1 MQGVS
6 FELGE
11 GEALGLAGESGCGKT
26 TTALAVMR
34 LLPYNGRIVSGEIRF
49 NGRNLVKLSEL
60 SIQRVR
66 WKDISIIFQ
75 GAMNSLNPVRN
86 IGRQIAEPIILH
98 ERVDEEEAMKR
109 VGELL
114 ELVGI
119 NRDRRRD
126 FPHEFSGGMRQRV
139 MIAMA
144 LACNPKLVIA
154 DEPVT
159 ALDVMIQAQI
169 LELLERLRKEL
180 HLSMILISHDLSV
193 MAETCDK
200 VAIMYGGKM
209 MEVGKTVDVFT
220 DPKHPYTQGLVAA
233 FPVRVRPLHDRGAR
247 PRGGHSGPPGGVFP
261 VPPGPGGDATAD
273 NGGSPLIRVR
283 DLKVWFPL
291 RRGLFRELTG
301 RSSLWVR
308 AVDGVS
314 FDVKRGEVF
323 CLVGESGCG
332 KTTTGKA
339 LLRLV
344 DATEGD
350 VFFEIPTEEYRRYEE
365 LRSAGGPDAAARIDA
380 LRRKYSFSWKE
391 QLPWDNRQ
399 LLIWLGATAAA
410 FILGLGLPV
419 FAAAAIPGALVDNG
433 FILGASLLC
442 GLLVGLIG
450 SLPPTR
456 PSARTPAILA
466 LLAILAFNLVPIV
479 AALGWP
485 SSLPNPPSDPFGI
498 WTAVWGAASFA
509 MLLGVIFAP
518 ATAGA
523 AAKILLGRR
532 RETEGLLGIKMRTLR
547 RRLHLIFQDPYE
559 SLNPKQS
566 VYEIVSEP
574 LIVNKIAHDPEEIAA
589 LVTRSLEDAGLRP
602 AQEFVFRFPHELS
615 GGQRQRVSI
624 AAALALEP
632 DFIVADEPVSMLDVS
647 IRTEILQLMTDLR
660 EKRGLTYLFITH
672 DLSLAWILADRIAV
686 MYLGKIV
693 EEGTADQVISHPKH
707 PYTQAL
713 ISVVPSPE
721 LDSATV
727 GLAMAPGTS
736 PGTAAAT
743 LRRVVSENRN
753 SRLALKGIAEVREMT
768 DAVHVTL
775 HEWSEPALIE
785 IEPGNTVACHLV
797 TTQAMAAEPVT
808 A

>member
-1 MQGVS
+1 
-6 FELGE
+6 
-11 GEALGLAGESGCGKT
+11 
-26 TTALAVMR
+26 
-34 LLPYNGRIVSGEIRF
+34 
-49 NGRNLVKLSEL
+49 
-60 SIQRVR
+60 
-66 WKDISIIFQ
+66 
-75 GAMNSLNPVRN
+75 
-86 IGRQIAEPIILH
+86 
-98 ERVDEEEAMKR
+98 
-109 VGELL
+109 
-114 ELVGI
+114 
-119 NRDRRRD
+119 
-126 FPHEFSGGMRQRV
+126 
-139 MIAMA
+139 
-144 LACNPKLVIA
+144 
-154 DEPVT
+154 
-159 ALDVMIQAQI
+159 
-169 LELLERLRKEL
+169 
-180 HLSMILISHDLSV
+180 
-193 MAETCDK
+193 
-200 VAIMYGGKM
+200 
-209 MEVGKTVDVFT
+209 
-220 DPKHPYTQGLVAA
+220 
-233 FPVRVRPLHDRGAR
+233 
-247 PRGGHSGPPGGVFP
+247 
-261 VPPGPGGDATAD
+261 
-273 NGGSPLIRVR
+273 
-283 DLKVWFPL
+283 
-291 RRGLFRELTG
+291 
-301 RSSLWVR
+301 LWVR

-350 VFFEIPTEEYRRYEE
+350 VFFEIPTEEYRKYEE
-365 LRSAGGPDAAARIDA
+365 LRSTGGPDAAARIDA

-391 QLPWDNRQ
+391 QLAWDNRQ
-399 LLIWLGATAAA
+399 LLVWLGAVAAA

-419 FAAAAIPGALVDNG
+419 FAAAAIPGSLVDND

-442 GLLVGLIG
+442 GVLIG
-450 SLPPTR
+450 IVASLPPTR

-466 LLAILAFNLVPIV
+466 LLAILAFNLVPIM

-485 SSLPNPPSDPFGI
+485 SSLPDAPSDPFSI
-498 WTAVWGAASFA
+498 WATVWGAASFA

-518 ATAGA
+518 AAAGA

-672 DLSLAWILADRIAV
+672 DLGLAWILADRIAV

-713 ISVVPSPE
+713 ISVVPSPDPRHLAKRTILKGERPDAVNIPTGCRFHPRCPLAFDKCGWSAAEIAEE
-721 LDSATV
+721 LNSLSAGGLLPGFTAIQPLDPATV
-727 GLAMAPGTS
+727 ALGIAPGAA
-736 PGTAAAT
+736 PDAAAAT
-743 LRRVVSENRN
+743 LRRVVSENRD
-753 SRLALKGIAEVREMT
+753 SRPALKGIADVRQSA

-775 HEWSEPALIE
+775 HEWSEPPLIE

-797 TTQAMAAEPVT
+797 TPQTMAAETVT

>member
-1 MQGVS
+1 M
-6 FELGE
+6 
-11 GEALGLAGESGCGKT
+11 
-26 TTALAVMR
+26 
-34 LLPYNGRIVSGEIRF
+34 
-49 NGRNLVKLSEL
+49 
-60 SIQRVR
+60 
-66 WKDISIIFQ
+66 
-75 GAMNSLNPVRN
+75 
-86 IGRQIAEPIILH
+86 
-98 ERVDEEEAMKR
+98 
-109 VGELL
+109 
-114 ELVGI
+114 
-119 NRDRRRD
+119 
-126 FPHEFSGGMRQRV
+126 
-139 MIAMA
+139 
-144 LACNPKLVIA
+144 
-154 DEPVT
+154 
-159 ALDVMIQAQI
+159 
-169 LELLERLRKEL
+169 
-180 HLSMILISHDLSV
+180 
-193 MAETCDK
+193 
-200 VAIMYGGKM
+200 
-209 MEVGKTVDVFT
+209 
-220 DPKHPYTQGLVAA
+220 
-233 FPVRVRPLHDRGAR
+233 
-247 PRGGHSGPPGGVFP
+247 
-261 VPPGPGGDATAD
+261 
-273 NGGSPLIRVR
+273 
-283 DLKVWFPL
+283 WFHL
-291 RRGLFRELTG
+291 RRSLLRELTG

-350 VFFEIPTEEYRRYEE
+350 VFFEIPTDEYRKYEA
-365 LRSAGGPDAAARIDA
+365 LRSAGGPDAAAQIDA

-391 QLPWDNRQ
+391 QLPWDTRQ
-399 LLIWLGATAAA
+399 ILIWFGAVAAA
-410 FILGLGLPV
+410 FILGVGLSV
-419 FAAAAIPGALVDNG
+419 FAAAVIPGALVDSG

-442 GLLVGLIG
+442 GLLIG
-450 SLPPTR
+450 VIASLPPTR

-466 LLAILAFNLVPIV
+466 LLAILAFNLIPIV

-485 SSLPNPPSDPFGI
+485 SSLPNPPSDPLGI
-498 WTAVWGAASFA
+498 WAAVWGAASFA

-518 ATAGA
+518 TAAGA

-693 EEGTADQVISHPKH
+693 EEGTAEQVISHPKH

-713 ISVVPSPE
+713 ISVVPSPDPRHLAKRTILKGERPDAVNIPNGCRFHPRCPLAFEKCGWSAAEIAEE
-721 LDSATV
+721 LTALWAGGLLPGFAGIQPLDPATV
-727 GLAMAPGTS
+727 SLGMAPGTS

-743 LRRVVSENRN
+743 LRRVVSENRS
-753 SRLALKGIAEVREMT
+753 SRLALKGIADVRET
-768 DAVHVTL
+768 AGAVHVTL
-775 HEWSEPALIE
+775 HESSEPPLIE
-785 IEPGNTVACHLV
+785 IGPGNTVACHLV
-797 TTQAMAAEPVT
+797 TPQTMAAETVT